1 MNITH
6 DDDVFGI
13 NFDEQDKVKL
23 FQKFISI
30 GDRFRANEIPM
41 DAVSVEYF
49 VVYKD
54 AVNYGFAQPSKKNVE
69 KPLQNQEITPN
80 FTTLKGIKTLLMLP
94 VFIVVIALQPL
105 VLLQS
110 VLMKLTDKLIQSNN
124 K

>member
-13 NFDEQDKVKL
+13 NFDDQDKVKL

-80 FTTLKGIKTLLMLP
+80 FTILKGIKTLLMLP

-110 VLMKLTDKLIQSNN
+110 VLMKLTDNLIQSNN